1 VRCALAKDNDV
12 RKGIR
17 IMFVERLCQFY
28 PVARISAAMKKN
40 QWTPPH
46 RFPQRVRT
54 PSTRLAPSIGGSSN
68 SNAAVGVTKVGKK
81 WRARVE
87 HQGQRYNL
95 GFYTSWEAAAAAVDK
110 KREELQQQARG
121 S

>member
-1 VRCALAKDNDV
+1 VKR
-12 RKGIR
+12 RK
-17 IMFVERLCQFY
+17 
-28 PVARISAAMKKN
+28 
-40 QWTPPH
+40 
-46 RFPQRVRT
+46 
-54 PSTRLAPSIGGSSN
+54 APN
-68 SNAAVGVTKVGKK
+68 SNAAAAAAVGTAPSAASRQISGTSVTTHGNASAAASNLPKKVGVTKVGKK

-95 GFYTSWEAAAAAVDK
+95 GFYTSWDEAAAAVDK